1 MEEELQNEETESAKS
16 PIQHAAKF
24 GAILGVIGAIITLL
38 LYVINPAL
46 LINIWMLALLL
57 VYIALVVYGGITYRK
72 EIGGYIDFGPAY
84 LHGFITFVV
93 MGLISLLI
101 NFLLYNIVDSSLPEV
116 LTDAS
121 MEQTASMMERFGA
134 PESAIE
140 DALEQQRP
148 EIEAGFTNFGLIK
161 GFFTSLIF
169 YAVICLIT
177 GLIVRRREK
186 VSDVY

>member
-1 MEEELQNEETESAKS
+1 MEEELQNEETASATS

-46 LINIWMLALLL
+46 LINVWMLALLL
-57 VYIALVVYGGITYRK
+57 VYIVLVVYGGITYRK

-84 LHGFITFVV
+84 LHGFVTFVV
-93 MGLISLLI
+93 MGLISLMI

-121 MEQTASMMERFGA
+121 MEQTASMMEKFGA

-140 DALEQQRP
+140 EAMEQQRP

-169 YAVICLIT
+169 YAVISLIT